1 MVSFRVAAA
10 CGLIV
15 SACLSGSGAAALPPP
30 QAATV
35 NIVSAPDAPREP
47 WLEQVFTAMAY
58 GGAYG
63 GAFNVAVASPDPAL
77 TGCAAEADLDRRAAC
92 IRALPRQAI
101 TVLVSRGP
109 DEALSVQC
117 IGTGVGPWNS
127 AQQSIRLEPR
137 SWPSPGGPDTDGFRN
152 DRNQVSGC
160 VSAAQTE
167 QQAAPSA
174 ALAIAAV
181 VRGFGG
187 PAEGGEALSWDDL
200 ESRTPGVTW
209 GAAATQ
215 FEPYVHRRTG
225 RLGDV
230 AVTACGS
237 ERGVVWLNLRQPDSG
252 NVYGDNEAV
261 LAAFDQTGA
270 QRTLEMIEG
279 AGYDSRDRVQYPGG
293 RLLRVYRPRG
303 AGNVPLGA
311 NTTVTHAA
319 PGYVIPIGIPRE
331 WRACL
336 GVTSEV
342 R

>member
-1 MVSFRVAAA
+1 MDWFRTAAA
-10 CGLIV
+10 SALIACVGLT
-15 SACLSGSGAAALPPP
+15 GTAAWALPPP

-35 NIVSAPDAPREP
+35 SIVPAADAPQEP
-47 WLEQVFTAMAY
+47 WLEQVFAAMAY

-63 GAFNVAVASPDPAL
+63 GAFNVTVVPPDHAL
-77 TGCAAEADLDRRAAC
+77 VDCAAEADPDRRVAC

-101 TVLVSRGP
+101 TVLVARAA
-109 DEALSVQC
+109 DDALTVQC
-117 IGTGVGPWNS
+117 IGTGVGPSNA
-127 AQQSIRLEPR
+127 AQQTIRLEPG
-137 SWPSPGGPDTDGFRN
+137 SWPSPGGPDTEAFRS
-152 DRNQVSGC
+152 DRNRVSSC

-181 VRGFGG
+181 IRGFGG
-187 PAEGGEALSWDDL
+187 PAEGGEVLSWEDL

-209 GAAATQ
+209 GDPASQ

-230 AVTACGS
+230 TVTACGT
-237 ERGVVWLNLRQPDSG
+237 ERGVVWMNLRQPDSG

-270 QRTLEMIEG
+270 ERTLEMIEG

-319 PGYVIPIGIPRE
+319 PGYVIPIGIHRE

-336 GVTSEV
+336 GVVSEV